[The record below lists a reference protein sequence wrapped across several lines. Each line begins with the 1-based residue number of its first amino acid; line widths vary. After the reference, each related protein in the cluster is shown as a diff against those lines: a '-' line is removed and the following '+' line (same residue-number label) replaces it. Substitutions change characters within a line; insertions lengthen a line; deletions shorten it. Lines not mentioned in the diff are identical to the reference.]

1 MLKRKN
7 QNERTRKENKLMKIA
22 LVSKRLQPAPSK
34 NRKLNRLERLSLKT
48 IILSKNKGY
57 RNQAAQRWS
66 NSLLKEII
74 VIY

>member
-7 QNERTRKENKLMKIA
+7 QNERIRKGNKLTKIA
-22 LVSKRLQPAPSK
+22 PVSKRLQPAPSK

-48 IILSKNKGY
+48 IILSKNKDY

>member
-48 IILSKNKGY
+48 IILSKNKDY
-57 RNQAAQRWS
+57 RNQAAQRWR

>member
-48 IILSKNKGY
+48 IILSKNKDY